1 MVTRSQMFG
10 RKVMP
15 KKIFALVALL
25 VLAGCQSP
33 APVAPPPQEPPT
45 PPVPHRAQQAPL
57 PPFHSAG
64 PLTKAA
70 VAMYMDAQESD
81 LRGYLRGQPVL
92 VSRRGDGLALMIQ
105 SDRIFDKDE
114 ISDWGDALLRVV
126 VPVLGHYDHTLVEV
140 NGYSDDAGGADK
152 AIAASQKRA
161 KAVADGLIHYGIAAS
176 RITATGLGATNLRVA
191 NASDPKNRRIEIK
204 ITPTPK

>member
-1 MVTRSQMFG
+1 
-10 RKVMP
+10 MP
-15 KKIFALVALL
+15 KKILAVVALL
-25 VLAGCQSP
+25 VLAGCQSN
-33 APVAPPPQEPPT
+33 APVAPPPSLPPPPT
-45 PPVPHRAQQAPL
+45 PSVPHRAQQAPL

-64 PLTKAA
+64 PLAKAD
-70 VAMYMDAQESD
+70 VATYMDAQEAD
-81 LRGYLRGQPVL
+81 LRGFLRGQPVL
-92 VSRRGDGLALMIQ
+92 VSRRGDGLALTMQ
-105 SDRIFDKDE
+105 SDRLFDKDE

-140 NGYSDDAGGADK
+140 NGYSDDTGGADN

-176 RITATGLGATNLRVA
+176 RITATGLGAVNLRVA